1 MALHISDV
9 VQSLL
14 RIKPGRATA
23 AAMHGFVFWLDL
35 LGVAVFAASGAL
47 TASRKQLDVVGF
59 ALLAAVTG
67 IGGGTLRD
75 LLIGRLP
82 VFWVKEP
89 AYIAVTTAV
98 AVLVFFTA
106 HRLESRFRVLLWLDA
121 MGMALFCALGA
132 EAALLWGVPAS
143 VAVLMGMMT
152 ATFGGLIRDIVC
164 AEVPLVLRREI
175 YVTAA
180 ALGSLTFV
188 LLSWLKVDGD
198 AALLA
203 AAGVCFTARGLSLW
217 FGWSLPAYRRRP
229 GRDYPPGGG
238 V

>member
-1 MALHISDV
+1 
-9 VQSLL
+9 
-14 RIKPGRATA
+14 
-23 AAMHGFVFWLDL
+23 MHGFVFWLDL

-47 TASRKQLDVVGF
+47 TASRKQLDIVGF

-98 AVLVFFTA
+98 AMLVFFTA

-121 MGMALFCALGA
+121 MGLALFCALGA
-132 EAALLWGVPAS
+132 QTALLWGVTAS
-143 VAVLMGMMT
+143 VAVLMGTMT

-164 AEVPLVLRREI
+164 AEVPLVLRHEI

-180 ALGSLTFV
+180 ALGAAVFV
-188 LLSWLKVDGD
+188 LLSQVGIPAGASLV
-198 AALLA
+198 A
-203 AAGVCFTARGLSLW
+203 AAAACFALRGLALW
-217 FGWSLPAYRRRP
+217 FGWSLPVYRPRP
-229 GRDYPPGGG
+229 GRDYPPDEA
-238 V
+238 

>member
-1 MALHISDV
+1 
-9 VQSLL
+9 
-14 RIKPGRATA
+14 
-23 AAMHGFVFWLDL
+23 MHGFVFWLDL

-47 TASRKQLDVVGF
+47 TASRKQLDIVGF

-121 MGMALFCALGA
+121 MGLALFCALGA
-132 EAALLWGVPAS
+132 ETALLWGVPAS
-143 VAVLMGMMT
+143 VAVLMGTMT

-180 ALGSLTFV
+180 AMGSLTFV
-188 LLSWLKVDGD
+188 LLAWLGTDGD

-203 AAGVCFTARGLSLW
+203 ATGVCFVARGLSLW

-229 GRDYPPGGG
+229 GRDYPPGGAG
-238 V
+238 